1 MVINH
6 FKKIISNF
14 VEFISTWAKNV
25 KHIVLKKI
33 VLGLDIKIDILL

>member
-6 FKKIISNF
+6 LKKIISNF
-14 VEFISTWAKNV
+14 VDLMYTWAKNV
-25 KHIVLKKI
+25 EHIVLKKI